1 MSNIK
6 VIICGACGKM
16 GQEATKT
23 VSKEE
28 NLDLVGA
35 IDINNTEKDI
45 GLITQNQ
52 ALGIYI
58 SNDLEYVISNTA
70 PQVMI
75 DFTAPTVVKE
85 HIHTA
90 LQNNIVPV
98 VGTTGL
104 TNEDLEEINEWI
116 QSYETGAIIAPNF
129 ALGAI
134 LMMKFS
140 CIAARFLPQV
150 EIIELHHDQKIDA
163 PSGTA
168 LKTAQMIKEEQE
180 NFGISSTSENKTEE
194 IEKIN
199 GARGGKI
206 GDIHLHSVRLQGKVA
221 HQEVMFGGKGQT
233 LSIRHDSLDRSSFMP
248 GLVMAV
254 KEAVGLKKLIY
265 GLENLIEF

>member
-1 MSNIK
+1 MSIVK
-6 VIICGACGKM
+6 VIVCGSCGKM
-16 GQEATKT
+16 GREAIKT

-28 NLDLVGA
+28 NLELVGA
-35 IDINNTEKDI
+35 VDLDNTGKDI

-52 ALGIYI
+52 ALEIYI
-58 SNDLEYVISNTA
+58 SNDLEFIISNTA

-75 DFTAPTVVKE
+75 DFTAPAVVKE
-85 HIHTA
+85 HIYTA
-90 LQNNIVPV
+90 LQNNVVPV

-104 TNEDLEEINEWI
+104 TNEDIEEINTWVHR
-116 QSYETGAIIAPNF
+116 YETGAIIAPNF

-140 CIAARFLPQV
+140 SIAARFLPQV

-168 LKTAQMIKEEQE
+168 LKTAQMIKAEQVKY
-180 NFGISSTSENKTEE
+180 GIGDASDNKPEE
-194 IEKIN
+194 IEKLN

-206 GDIHLHSVRLQGKVA
+206 EDIHIHSIRLQGKVA
-221 HQEVMFGGKGQT
+221 HQEVIFGGKGQT

-248 GLVMAV
+248 GLVMAI